1 MTTVERET
9 EIDADPEDVWDVLTA
24 VEAYEEWNPLVTSAD
39 GSIGADEQ
47 LRIRLEPP
55 GGRSMSLRARVK
67 IVEPA
72 GRLVWI
78 GRYLL
83 PNLFDTRHEFIIEPA
98 TDGVRFLQRGTF
110 AGVLV
115 PIFLSEEAIG
125 EGFEELNVALKQRV
139 EAEN

>member
-9 EIDADPEDVWDVLTA
+9 EIDADPREVWDVLTT
-24 VEAYEEWNPLVTSAD
+24 VDAYEEWNPLVTSAD
-39 GSIGADEQ
+39 GSIETDEK
-47 LRIRLEPP
+47 LRIHLEPP
-55 GGRSMSLRARVK
+55 GGRSVSLRARVK

-78 GRYLL
+78 GRYFL
-83 PNLFDTRHEFIIEPA
+83 PNLLDTRHEFIIEPT

-110 AGVLV
+110 VGVLV
-115 PIFLSEEAIG
+115 PVFLSKEAIG
-125 EGFEELNVALKQRV
+125 DGFEELNTALGRRV